1 MKRAILLGL
10 GALGL
15 AAVLLP
21 AIAMAD
27 SGFPPGPPATFYGT
41 TPSGISVGQGVI
53 AIVVNGSSSTVC
65 GAGSVVADTDNGGK
79 PSYAVDVVSA
89 SQITGCGVSGSTV
102 MFYFTPFGGHSG
114 QLATD
119 TATWICAA
127 GGVRPGIAMAL
138 QHSENKP
145 DKAIT
150 VFAGADIDATDKAR
164 DYFTGYAPSSPAI
177 GLLKNGELVKLF
189 ERRDLE
195 GRPPQVIAQEL
206 ENAFEQYCSPAGAAE
221 AAANN

>member
-1 MKRAILLGL
+1 MPYPEIMIHGMRQELAQLGFEETKTPEAVEDAIKNT
-10 GALGL
+10 
-15 AAVLLP
+15 
-21 AIAMAD
+21 D
-27 SGFPPGPPATFYGT
+27 GT
-41 TPSGISVGQGVI
+41 VMV
-53 AIVVNGSSSTVC
+53 VVNSVC
-65 GAGSVVADTDNGGK
+65 G
-79 PSYAVDVVSA
+79 
-89 SQITGCGVSGSTV
+89 
-102 MFYFTPFGGHSG
+102 
-114 QLATD
+114 
-119 TATWICAA
+119 CAA

-138 QHSENKP
+138 QNSESKP

-206 ENAFEQYCSPAGAAE
+206 INAFGQYCGKAE
-221 AAANN
+221 AASN

>member
-1 MKRAILLGL
+1 MPYPEMMIHGMRQELAQLGFEETKTPE
-10 GALGL
+10 
-15 AAVLLP
+15 AVED
-21 AIAMAD
+21 AVKNTD
-27 SGFPPGPPATFYGT
+27 GT
-41 TPSGISVGQGVI
+41 LMV
-53 AIVVNGSSSTVC
+53 VVNSVC
-65 GAGSVVADTDNGGK
+65 G
-79 PSYAVDVVSA
+79 
-89 SQITGCGVSGSTV
+89 
-102 MFYFTPFGGHSG
+102 
-114 QLATD
+114 
-119 TATWICAA
+119 CAA

-138 QHSENKP
+138 QNSDSKP

-164 DYFTGYAPSSPAI
+164 DYFTGYAPSSPSI

-206 ENAFEQYCSPAGAAE
+206 VNAFQQYCSPASAE